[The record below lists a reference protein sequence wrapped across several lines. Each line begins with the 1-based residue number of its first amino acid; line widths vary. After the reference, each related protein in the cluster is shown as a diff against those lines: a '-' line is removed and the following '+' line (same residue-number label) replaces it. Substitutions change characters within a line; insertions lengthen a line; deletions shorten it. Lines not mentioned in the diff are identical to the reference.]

1 MRALQRS
8 LPLLE
13 TGTVKPQMLVKGR
26 IALDSAPTAGTFFP
40 LELLIELH
48 QASSNTPATQGGK
61 RKRYDGGT
69 RSYSAAIINVW

>member
-26 IALDSAPTAGTFFP
+26 IALDSVPTAGAFFP
-40 LELLIELH
+40 WELLVERH

-61 RKRYDGGT
+61 RQRYDGGT
-69 RSYSAAIINVW
+69 RSYSGAIIDVW